1 MSMPTCGALSRST
14 CKPCRNVAGKG
25 TDHFGDGRCRLHGGA
40 TPIKHGLY
48 SKVRR
53 TRLGQRMAE
62 IESDPDLMNLESELA
77 LLKAMA
83 ERVVQNY
90 EKHEAALLAW
100 HRAGSPVYRK
110 LIETL
115 DPVEVRDAL
124 LELRAIEP
132 ERPADLPD
140 ARIIATLVAEIGRT
154 QDRIRNAETVV
165 TRRQML
171 EFQARMGSV
180 VRQFADEE
188 TARKICEGWMNLVVE
203 GRRVP
208 SNPNFN
214 SSSVVSRN

>member
-1 MSMPTCGALSRST
+1 MSLKICGALSKST
-14 CKPCRNVAGKG
+14 QKPCQNIAGKG
-25 TDHFGDGRCRLHGGA
+25 TDHVGEGRCRFHGGA

-53 TRLGQRMAE
+53 TRLGQRMTE
-62 IESDPDLMNLESELA
+62 IENDPDLLNLETELA
-77 LLKAMA
+77 LLKVLA
-83 ERVVQNY
+83 EQNAQNY
-90 EKHEAALLAW
+90 QKHEAALLAW
-100 HRAGSPVYRK
+100 HRAESPAYRK

-124 LELRAIEP
+124 VELRAIEP
-132 ERPADLPD
+132 ERPAELPD
-140 ARIIATLVAEIGRT
+140 AKIIATLVAEIGRT

-188 TARKICEGWMNLVVE
+188 TARKICEGWINLVVE
-203 GRRVP
+203 GR
-208 SNPNFN
+208 
-214 SSSVVSRN
+214 